1 MADRGSTSA
10 FQTEVVKLQNRPVH
24 LVQVIFD
31 DETVYMT
38 DAYKTITYGGND
50 YDGVGHFM
58 GFSDIEEAAE
68 VMVSSVTLSLSGID
82 QVWISKVLNKNYIDR
97 TIKIYTAF
105 LDSSEA
111 LVIDPVLIFEGRM
124 DTPTIAENPDD
135 GRSSVSVSATNS
147 WVDFSRKT
155 GRHTNH
161 EEQQI
166 HFSGDKGFEFASQ
179 IVKDVIW
186 GRPNDA

>member
-1 MADRGSTSA
+1 VDRGSSSA
-10 FQTEVVKLQNRPVH
+10 FQTEVVKGQNRPVH
-24 LVQVIFD
+24 LVSVHFD

-38 DAYKTITYGGND
+38 DAYKAISYGGNS
-50 YDGVGHFM
+50 YLGVGNFM

-82 QVWISKVLNKNYIDR
+82 QIWISKVLNKEYIDR

-105 LDSSEA
+105 LDDA
-111 LVIDPVLIFEGRM
+111 QTLVIDPVLIFEGRM
-124 DTPTIAENPDD
+124 DSPAINEDPDS
-135 GRSSVSVSATNS
+135 GESTVSVSATNA

-161 EEQQI
+161 EEQQV
-166 HFSGDKGFEFASQ
+166 HFAGDKGFEFASEVVQ
-179 IVKDVIW
+179 DIIW
-186 GRPNDA
+186 GKPS

>member
-1 MADRGSTSA
+1 MDRGSTSA

-24 LVQVIFD
+24 LIEVYFD

-38 DAYKTITYGGND
+38 DAFKDISYNSNTYTA
-50 YDGVGHFM
+50 VGHFM

-68 VMVSSVTLSLSGID
+68 VIVSSVTLSLGGID
-82 QVWISKVLNKNYIDR
+82 QVWISRVLNKAYIDR
-97 TIKIYTAF
+97 TVKVYTAF
-105 LDSSEA
+105 LDDSQD

-124 DTPTIAENPDD
+124 DTPTISEDPDA
-135 GRSSVSVSATNS
+135 GTSSVSVTATNA
-147 WVDFSRKT
+147 WVDFSRTT

-166 HFSGDKGFEFASQ
+166 HFAGDKGFEFASE
-179 IVKDVIW
+179 IVSDIKW
-186 GRPNDA
+186 GKS

>member
-1 MADRGSTSA
+1 MADRGSTAA

-38 DAYKTITYGGND
+38 DAYKTITYDGNN

-68 VMVSSVTLSLSGID
+68 IMVSSVTLSLSGID

-97 TIKIYTAF
+97 TVKIYTAF
-105 LDSSEA
+105 LDDSQD
-111 LVIDPVLIFEGRM
+111 LVVDPVLIFEGRM

-135 GRSSVSVSATNS
+135 GKSSVSVTATNS
-147 WVDFSRKT
+147 WVDFSRTT

-161 EEQQI
+161 EEQQV
-166 HFSGDKGFEFASQ
+166 HFAGDKGFEFASE